1 MYKLTLTALALV
13 LATAASAQ
21 QGQPGG
27 HFVDNWDQDGD
38 GAVTLAEATDRRDMV
53 FGTFDANE
61 DGFLDAEEYDLFDEA
76 RANDMKE
83 NGMGAGKGKN
93 NPANGMARE
102 YTDQDSNGQVSR
114 EEFIAS
120 VPDWFAQID
129 KNSDGV
135 VTKDDFAKR

>member
-1 MYKLTLTALALV
+1 MFNA
-13 LATAASAQ
+13 
-21 QGQPGG
+21 
-27 HFVDNWDQDGD
+27 
-38 GAVTLAEATDRRDMV
+38 
-53 FGTFDANE
+53 FDADSDDILN
-61 DGFLDAEEYDLFDEA
+61 AEEYDQFDEA

-129 KNSDGV
+129 KNGDGV

>member
-21 QGQPGG
+21 QGQPGR

-76 RANDMKE
+76 RANDMAD
-83 NGMGAGKGKN
+83 NGGHGAGMQRLGQGLMRDFN
-93 NPANGMARE
+93 DTDGDGM
-102 YTDQDSNGQVSR
+102 VSKD
-114 EEFIAS
+114 EFLTRTG
-120 VPDWFAQID
+120 DWFAMID
-129 KNSDGV
+129 TNGDGV
-135 VTKDDFAKR
+135 VTTDDFGKP